1 MAGIAQTGTPPVVP
15 PTPDPYI
22 FNVVEFGA
30 KGDAK
35 TLNTREISAAIA
47 AASNSGGGTVVFP
60 PGVYLTG
67 TFELRS
73 NITLQLETGAVIE
86 GSKNLADY
94 GSTTAFGLGHL
105 YGTNSSGEGN
115 KVGLIFGRNLENVSI
130 IGPGAIDG
138 NGDAFFDPATPHA
151 SMDFD
156 PRVTRQ
162 GQRSLDVLHMT
173 GDGPIEQKPEGRP
186 GTMIACFDCRNVTIR
201 DVTFRNAPNWTAH
214 FQRVERAV
222 VSGLH
227 VLNNPLIPN
236 NDGFDCFSCR
246 DVHFSD
252 CDIRTGDDDFAIVNS
267 VDITVANCA
276 LWSRSSGIRL
286 EASQFN
292 TFENL
297 TIHSNRGIAI
307 YERGF
312 GRTDHVSFANIQI
325 ETQLFT
331 GHWWGKGE
339 PIYIAVGKPQAGRGA
354 GEISN
359 VTFSDISGEAES
371 SIVLYGHPEA
381 WLRNIRLD
389 NLHFTMRTTRPEV
402 SELVGGNFDFR
413 WTAPTLQEAV
423 YKHDIPGI
431 YGRYVEG
438 LAIQNSSIAWCG
450 ATSCWENSLTAKNDN
465 REHEKN
471 LTAESA
477 EKGRRE
483 RREETLSAKN
493 AKDAKNDTSEQED
506 NLTTENAEKGRRERR
521 EGRSDP
527 NFADPEFFS
536 SAIEL
541 EDFRDLDVNSFRGS
555 QAPGSSAAAIL
566 LRNGSGVSIRNSVAD
581 AGTNVFLEAHGVG
594 GKRLLIDNDLLNAV
608 TILQGET
615 GEFSLRGNFVHRR
628 PAASKK
634 Q

>member
-1 MAGIAQTGTPPVVP
+1 MAMRNCSRRVLGLTLCLVSMAGIAQTGAPAAPRLA
-15 PTPDPYI
+15 PTNI

-35 TLNTREISAAIA
+35 TLDTRAISAAIA
-47 AASNSGGGTVVFP
+47 AASKAGGGIIFFP
-60 PGVYLTG
+60 PGVYVTG

-73 NITLQLETGAVIE
+73 NITLQIEPGAVIE
-86 GSKNLADY
+86 GSKDLADY
-94 GSTTAFGLGHL
+94 GSIAAFGLGRV

-138 NGDAFFDPATPHA
+138 SGDAFFNSATPHA

-156 PRVTRQ
+156 PSVTRQ
-162 GQRSLDVLHMT
+162 GQQSLDVLHMT

-227 VLNNPLIPN
+227 VINNPLIPN

-267 VDITVANCA
+267 VDVTVADCA
-276 LWSRSSGIRL
+276 LQSRSSGIRL

-292 TFENL
+292 MFENL

-339 PIYIAVGKPQAGRGA
+339 PIYIAVGKPQAGPGS
-354 GEISN
+354 GEISDVMFTN
-359 VTFSDISGEAES
+359 ISGDAES
-371 SIVLYGHPEA
+371 SIVLYGHRNA

-389 NLHFTMRTTRPEV
+389 NVHFTMRATRPEV
-402 SELVGGNFDFR
+402 SQLVAGNFDFR

-423 YKHDIPGI
+423 FKHDITGI

-438 LAIQNSSIAWCG
+438 LEIQNSSIAWCV
-450 ATSCWENSLTAKNDN
+450 ATNCGEKILTAKTAKDSKNDN
-465 REHEKN
+465 RERENN

-477 EKGRRE
+477 EKSRRE
-483 RREETLSAKN
+483 RGEA
-493 AKDAKNDTSEQED
+493 
-506 NLTTENAEKGRRERR
+506 
-521 EGRSDP
+521 RSDSQLSHP
-527 NFADPEFFS
+527 GFFS

-541 EDFRDLDVNSFRGS
+541 EDFRNLDVNGFRGS
-555 QAPGSSAAAIL
+555 QAPGSSAAAIV

-581 AGTNVFLEAHGVG
+581 AGTNVFLETHGVS
-594 GKRLLIDNDLLNAV
+594 GKRLLIDNDLLNAA

-615 GEFSLRGNFVHRR
+615 GEFSLRGNFIHKR
-628 PAASKK
+628 PAVSKRP
-634 Q
+634 

>member
-1 MAGIAQTGTPPVVP
+1 MAGIAQTGTPPVI
-15 PTPDPYI
+15 PTAPAPYI
-22 FNVVEFGA
+22 FNVVLFGA
-30 KGDAK
+30 RGDAK
-35 TLNTREISAAIA
+35 TLNTRAISAAIA
-47 AASNSGGGTVVFP
+47 AASKAGGGTVVFP
-60 PGVYLTG
+60 AGVYVTG

-73 NITLQLETGAVIE
+73 NITLQLEPGAVIE
-86 GSKNLADY
+86 GSKDLADY
-94 GSTTAFGLGHL
+94 GSIAAFGLGRV

-115 KVGLIFGRNLENVSI
+115 KVGIIFGRNLENVSLL
-130 IGPGAIDG
+130 GPGAIDG
-138 NGDAFFDPATPHA
+138 NSDAFFDPGRPHA

-156 PRVTRQ
+156 PSVTRQ

-173 GDGPIEQKPEGRP
+173 GDGPIEQKPGGRP

-227 VLNNPLIPN
+227 VINNSLIPN

-267 VDITVANCA
+267 VDVTVANCA
-276 LWSRSSGIRL
+276 LQSRSSGIRL

-339 PIYIAVGKPQAGRGA
+339 PIYIAVGKPQAGAGS
-354 GEISN
+354 GEISD
-359 VTFSDISGEAES
+359 VTFTNISGDAES
-371 SIVLYGHPEA
+371 SIVLYGHPNA

-389 NLHFTMRTTRPEV
+389 NVHFTMRATRPEV
-402 SELVGGNFDFR
+402 SQLVGGNFDFR

-423 YKHDIPGI
+423 FKHDIQGI

-438 LAIQNSSIAWCG
+438 LEIQNSSIAWCV
-450 ATSCWENSLTAKNDN
+450 ATNCEEKTLTAKDAKKDN
-465 REHEKN
+465 REHENN
-471 LTAESA
+471 LTAEDA
-477 EKGRRE
+477 ENGRRE
-483 RREETLSAKN
+483 RGEA
-493 AKDAKNDTSEQED
+493 
-506 NLTTENAEKGRRERR
+506 
-521 EGRSDP
+521 RSDSQLSTP
-527 NFADPEFFS
+527 GFFS

-541 EDFRDLDVNSFRGS
+541 EDFRDVDVNGFRGS
-555 QAPGSSAAAIL
+555 HAPGSSAAAIV
-566 LRNGSGVSIRNSVAD
+566 LRDGSGISIRNSVAD
-581 AGTNVFLEAHGVG
+581 EGTNVFLEAHGVS
-594 GKRLLIDNDLLNAV
+594 GKRLLIGNDLLNAV
-608 TILQGET
+608 NILQGET
-615 GEFSLRGNFVHRR
+615 GEFSLRGNFVHKR
-628 PAASKK
+628 PGASKK